1 MTAQES
7 RKKADRINGLRDETQ
22 YKEIKKAIDAASADG
37 RYEINWFDP
46 IRQSVRDKLISEDGY
61 LFASEHTSQ
70 KDGTTITITW

>member
-1 MTAQES
+1 MTAKEA
-7 RKKADRINGLRDETQ
+7 RKKADQINGLRDETQ

-37 RYEINWFDP
+37 RYEIIWFDP
-46 IRQSVRDKLISEDGY
+46 IRLNVKSKLISQDGY